1 MITVAVGQYI
11 PRPAPDPE
19 FVQSLALSVRQ
30 NRPGHWAWDL
40 KDSRDGTWFES
51 MLEFESEEQ
60 ARRSGLSRIAELAR
74 SVRGATAASRSVGD
88 KRGHL
93 VIVSR
98 HDDELYAQLKRAHGM
113 TDGIEV
119 IRDRRRAVVKIDR
132 TEIDRRSTDISP
144 DLRARG
150 WSIVCRSER
159 GSSRTEVSEQ
169 RKFTLRRY
177 DAA

>member
-1 MITVAVGQYI
+1 MSGQDV
-11 PRPAPDPE
+11 PPSDPDPE
-19 FVQSLALSVRQ
+19 LVQSLALTVRQ

-40 KDSRDGTWFES
+40 KDGRDGSWFES
-51 MLEFESEEQ
+51 MFEFDSEDQ

-119 IRDRRRAVVKIDR
+119 IRDRRRAEAKMDR
-132 TEIDRRSTDISP
+132 KEIDRRSTDITA

-150 WSIVCRSER
+150 WSIVCRSEQPPR
-159 GSSRTEVSEQ
+159 RMEQ
-169 RKFTLRRY
+169 S
-177 DAA
+177 A

>member
-1 MITVAVGQYI
+1 MITITVGHYVS
-11 PRPAPDPE
+11 PPEPDPE
-19 FVQSLALSVRQ
+19 LVQSLALSVRQ

-60 ARRSGLSRIAELAR
+60 ARRSGLSRIAELPR

-93 VIVSR
+93 VIVSH

-119 IRDRRRAVVKIDR
+119 IRDRRGALAKMDR
-132 TEIDRRSTDISP
+132 KEIDRRSTDITP

-150 WSIVCRSER
+150 WSIACRSER
-159 GSSRTEVSEQ
+159 GSSRTEESEQ

>member
-1 MITVAVGQYI
+1 MIGQYV
-11 PRPAPDPE
+11 PPPDPDPE
-19 FVQSLALSVRQ
+19 LVQSLALSVRQ
-30 NRPGHWAWDL
+30 IRPGRWAWDL
-40 KDSRDGTWFES
+40 RDSRDGSWFES
-51 MLEFESEEQ
+51 MFEFDSEDQ

-74 SVRGATAASRSVGD
+74 SVRGATAASRSTGE

-98 HDDELYAQLKRAHGM
+98 HDDELYAQLKGSLGAS
-113 TDGIEV
+113 DGIEV
-119 IRDRRRAVVKIDR
+119 IRDRRKSPAKMDR
-132 TEIDRRSTDISP
+132 RDIDRRSTDITE

-159 GSSRTEVSEQ
+159 GSSRAEESAEG
-169 RKFTLRRY
+169 KSTLRRH